1 MINMYNMVEVG
12 EQLYAGLPV
21 EPAHARTGAGGS
33 LKSAQVQPVEL
44 DLAARALTKKKNLLK
59 QLCFTYSA
67 AIYNVLAWQVNV
79 GPGHYPQNTQ
89 ELKTNLRV
97 WWQSTIR
104 EVIYDVR

>member
-44 DLAARALTKKKNLLK
+44 DLAARALTKKNP
-59 QLCFTYSA
+59 C
-67 AIYNVLAWQVNV
+67 
-79 GPGHYPQNTQ
+79 
-89 ELKTNLRV
+89 
-97 WWQSTIR
+97 
-104 EVIYDVR
+104 

>member
-44 DLAARALTKKKNLLK
+44 DLAARTLTKKNP
-59 QLCFTYSA
+59 A
-67 AIYNVLAWQVNV
+67 
-79 GPGHYPQNTQ
+79 
-89 ELKTNLRV
+89 KTAMFYIQCCHLQR
-97 WWQSTIR
+97 SCMASECRARSLPPKHTGT
-104 EVIYDVR
+104 